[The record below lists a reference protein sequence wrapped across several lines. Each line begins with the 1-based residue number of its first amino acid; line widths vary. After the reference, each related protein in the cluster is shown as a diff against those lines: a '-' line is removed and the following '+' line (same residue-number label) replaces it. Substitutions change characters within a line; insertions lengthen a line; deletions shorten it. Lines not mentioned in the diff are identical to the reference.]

1 MDIEAVKKISKE
13 LELKNLIKLYDMIDA
28 HRTPVMGTFDF
39 WQEFDWKMQM
49 HEGVKKCR
57 HK

>member
-1 MDIEAVKKISKE
+1 
-13 LELKNLIKLYDMIDA
+13 MIDA

-49 HEGVKKCR
+49 HEGVKKCS
-57 HK
+57 